1 MKILIIHT
9 GTTGE
14 VLFCTPLIRSLRVQL
29 DASIQ
34 LITGPAGQLA
44 IEENPYLDGV
54 IDYSLG
60 MLNAVRQVRRQRFD
74 CIVDLD
80 ADLSSWLICA
90 SSGARHVYR
99 RPRPRLASFLITRF
113 KIDQFTG
120 ENLADQYLQLVKPL
134 GIKPDEMRLE
144 CFIPYKY
151 EVPLDWLPRGFSS
164 DYVAFCISAPFKTR
178 QLPLSRMIEVCDR
191 INKPVILIGGQN
203 EATTGVAIEKF
214 FNRSDTSEQFEAGL
228 KALNKKTLV
237 YNACGKFNFHQ
248 EKSLIR
254 RAAYV
259 FTFDSDYLPVASA
272 FGKETFCIYGNTVPA
287 FGRYPYHTRFT
298 ILEKHL
304 PCRPCAMG
312 GHEKCPLGH
321 FRCMNNIAMDFYVV

>member
-14 VLFCTPLIRSLRVQL
+14 VLFCTPLIRALRVQL
-29 DASIQ
+29 DASVQ
-34 LITGPAGQLA
+34 LLTGPAGQIA
-44 IEENPYLDGV
+44 VEENPYLDGV
-54 IDYSLG
+54 VVYNSGILD
-60 MLNAVRQVRRQRFD
+60 AVRQVRRRQFD
-74 CIVDLD
+74 TIFDLD
-80 ADLSSWLICA
+80 GDLGSWLISACT
-90 SSGARHVYR
+90 GAANVYR
-99 RPRPRLASFLITRF
+99 LPRPRLASFLLTRF
-113 KIDQFTG
+113 KIDRFTG
-120 ENLADQYLQLVKPL
+120 ENLADQYLQLARPL

-151 EVPLDWLPRGFSS
+151 DVPLDWLPAGFRRG
-164 DYVAFCISAPFKTR
+164 YVVFCISAPYKTR

-191 INKPVILIGGQN
+191 INKPVILIGG
-203 EATTGVAIEKF
+203 EKESRTGTAIEEF
-214 FNRSDTSEQFEAGL
+214 FNRSDGSEQFEEGL

-254 RAAYV
+254 RAACV

-298 ILEKHL
+298 ILEKQL

>member
-14 VLFCTPLIRSLRVQL
+14 VLFCTPLIRALRVQL
-29 DASIQ
+29 DASVQ
-34 LITGPAGQLA
+34 LLTESAGQLA
-44 IEENPYLDGV
+44 VEENPYLEDV
-54 IDYSLG
+54 IGADKGILE
-60 MLNAVRQVRRQRFD
+60 AVRQIRRQQFD
-74 CIVDLD
+74 CVFDLD
-80 ADLSSWLICA
+80 GTMRSWLISV
-90 SSGARHVYR
+90 SSGAANLYR
-99 RPRPRLASFLITRF
+99 QPRARLASFLITRF
-113 KIDQFTG
+113 KIDRFTG
-120 ENLADQYLQLVKPL
+120 ENLADQYLRLAKPL

-151 EVPLDWLPRGFSS
+151 EVPLDWLPQGFNR
-164 DYVAFCISAPFKTR
+164 DFVVFCISAPYKTR

-191 INKPVILIGGQN
+191 INKPVILIGSEH
-203 EATTGVAIEKF
+203 EARIGAEIGNF
-214 FNRSDTSEQFEAGL
+214 FNRTDTSEKFEEGL

-254 RAAYV
+254 RAACV

-272 FGKETFCIYGNTVPA
+272 FGKETYCIYGNTIPA

-298 ILEKHL
+298 ILEKQL

-321 FRCMNNIAMDFYVV
+321 FRCMNNITMDFYVV